1 MTSSYLS
8 VPIEVIACMRTS
20 IFSIRFWLTCAIG
33 NRKPLP
39 GHSWHHRPGRPLAYR
54 LFSLGRIP
62 ARQHSISRDATEDFV
77 GIELF
82 VPDFEGERKGST
94 KPTMRAQIAG
104 TARVVLDQLRF
115 ETIFWTTNYSR
126 HPINTSLL
134 L

>member
-1 MTSSYLS
+1 MTRLKTPPLLRGTWFPK
-8 VPIEVIACMRTS
+8 V
-20 IFSIRFWLTCAIG
+20 FLHRFAQNSAPPFG
-33 NRKPLP
+33 NRQL
-39 GHSWHHRPGRPLAYR
+39 RGRPLAYR

-62 ARQHSISRDATEDFV
+62 ARQHSISRDATEEFV

-126 HPINTSLL
+126 HPINTSYTFS
-134 L
+134 